1 LLARVKK
8 TFQEKLMD
16 AIKNKPAIN
25 LALRSLLEAL
35 VDYAGLFP
43 PAGLAM
49 RPAVENYARYRS
61 SPYAWMLGRFIVP
74 VARLTEFEQAWGEAG
89 NPDGWK
95 LSALVAKPENE
106 FPAVRAFNE
115 KHDGKIRI
123 DAVELKAASAD
134 EIAKIA
140 SILPSG
146 IVGYVEI
153 PVAQDPASL
162 LTVIKDAGLRAKI
175 RTGGLTS
182 VLFPDASLIVR
193 FLQASAE
200 VGVAFKATA
209 GLHHPLR
216 SERPFT
222 YEPNSDRGTMHGF
235 LNVFLAAV
243 FAGSGAETQVLE
255 NVLLEES
262 VSALR
267 FSDQGVEWRDA
278 VLSTSEIA
286 DMRENFAIAFG
297 SCSFEEPISD
307 LQQLGLLP

>member
-1 LLARVKK
+1 MA
-8 TFQEKLMD
+8 

-49 RPAVENYARYRS
+49 RSAVENCARYKS
-61 SPYAWMLGRFIVP
+61 GPYAWMLGRFVVP
-74 VARLTEFEQAWGEAG
+74 VARLAEFERAWDEAG
-89 NPDGWK
+89 SPEGWK
-95 LSALVAKPENE
+95 LSALVAQPESE
-106 FPAVRAFNE
+106 FPAVRDFNE
-115 KHDGKIRI
+115 RQGGKIQI
-123 DAVELKAASAD
+123 DAVELKAGSAD
-134 EIAKIA
+134 EIARVA

-146 IVGYVEI
+146 ILGYVEI
-153 PVAQDPASL
+153 PVTQDPASL
-162 LTVIKDAGLRAKI
+162 MAAIKDAGLRAKI

-182 VLFPDASLIVR
+182 ELFPDASLIAR

-200 VGVAFKATA
+200 AGVAFKATA

-216 SERPFT
+216 CERPFT

-243 FAGSGAETQVLE
+243 FARSSAETQVVE

-262 VSALR
+262 VSSLR

-278 VLSTSEIA
+278 VLSSAEIA
-286 DMRENFAIAFG
+286 DTRECFAIAFG
-297 SCSFEEPISD
+297 SCSFEEPIAD
-307 LQQLGLLP
+307 LQALGLLP